1 VEPPALRRSLFGYS
15 AKSVRRALAATD
27 SPAMADEEPRPP
39 DLLVE
44 DLQDLEE
51 ELETAYADL
60 AEQTEARRGAETR
73 AREAAAR
80 TEVAEARNRE
90 LGSDLQRAAE
100 DLERRE
106 QELRT
111 SEARTASLEPKLA
124 VLRSALTREIQNV
137 WAAEMR
143 AHEVGNE
150 LARAREDV
158 RDARRETVVAEGR
171 AVAAEARAAQAED
184 DAARK
189 NERWSSE
196 GLSPVFEAAEHA
208 FVDIVE
214 EARRRGE
221 DELAE
226 LEAKSERARDEL
238 EQLRMWRERVA
249 PLIAPLQ
256 ASLEEAREEAE
267 QVGGRIRDAVE
278 PMTTAATMLIAELTD
293 LAAMTAD
300 VSRGPVAG
308 EEASGG
314 ADAPG
319 TDGPQPGDADLVIDL
334 SDEEHPSTTR

>member
-1 VEPPALRRSLFGYS
+1 
-15 AKSVRRALAATD
+15 
-27 SPAMADEEPRPP
+27 MADEEPRPP

-80 TEVAEARNRE
+80 TEAAEARNQE
-90 LGSDLQRAAE
+90 LGSDLRRAAE
-100 DLERRE
+100 DLEQRDRE
-106 QELRT
+106 LHT

-150 LARAREDV
+150 LARAREEV
-158 RDARRETVVAEGR
+158 RDAQREAAVAAER
-171 AVAAEARAAQAED
+171 AVTAEARAARAED

-189 NERWSSE
+189 NDPWTSE
-196 GLSPVFEAAEHA
+196 GLTPVFEAAEHTL
-208 FVDIVE
+208 VDIIE

-226 LEAKSERARDEL
+226 LEARRERARDEL

-256 ASLEEAREEAE
+256 ASLEEAREKAE

-300 VSRGPVAG
+300 VSRGPVPE
-308 EEASGG
+308 EEASPG
-314 ADAPG
+314 ADGPD
-319 TDGPQPGDADLVIDL
+319 TDGPQSGNADLVIDL